1 MYMTA
6 QFHRPSTLDS
16 SNDFKASCKTFIKA
30 NQSSTS
36 VLMDDFQ
43 KDWLDRN
50 SDMRCPWQD
59 IGSSVVGLAASDA
72 GRHFIERWNSHMYYC
87 FKSAVK
93 LSTPGL
99 RRFRIPAIAEAGF
112 QITWWVILYDSY
124 ITVWKP
130 HQTMAKQIIVPRQLA
145 PIVDKQNQMNGNNRT
160 NNQARL

>member
-1 MYMTA
+1 M
-6 QFHRPSTLDS
+6 
-16 SNDFKASCKTFIKA
+16 KETFIKA

-99 RRFRIPAIAEAGF
+99 RRFRIPAIAEASF
-112 QITWWVILYDSY
+112 QIIW
-124 ITVWKP
+124 
-130 HQTMAKQIIVPRQLA
+130 
-145 PIVDKQNQMNGNNRT
+145 
-160 NNQARL
+160 